1 MTSAAVDGR
10 VAAGINRNKLF
21 LLSCLSLIVTAMTFA
36 IRAGILTQLS
46 EQFVLSDTE
55 LGWVN
60 SMAFLG
66 FPLAMVV
73 FGFLYNKLGP
83 RLIMILA
90 FIGHLLGLV
99 LTIFAGGFLGLL
111 ISTFFIGFANGSV
124 EAACNPLVADLYKDD
139 KTKWLN
145 RFHVWFPGGIVIG
158 AVVSYIMTNSG
169 FGWQP
174 QIAVMLLPTAVY
186 GYMVFTTKFPDV
198 PEIERTVDLDVKGL
212 FLMTSIFGL
221 LVLIG
226 TPNDLVV
233 WLPGGFALPLL
244 LVVGLTFL
252 LILFR
257 AGRARDA
264 VLLIVLMGL
273 MSITAT
279 SELGTQQWVDRILGA
294 QLGGVPGQAMIVL
307 GMVTGIMA
315 VGRYFAGPFIH
326 ALNPVGVLLMSAV
339 LSALGLFLMST
350 ASGAMVY
357 VSAVV
362 FAFGVCY
369 FWPTMIGVT
378 AQYVPRSGALGM
390 SLVGAAGMFAL
401 TIWNPIIGG
410 WIDNARGRA
419 EESGLTGNAVEVVS
433 GQEALSQLVSFPL
446 VLIGAFA
453 ILYFARA
460 WMSNT
465 AGFEFTTGHTDP
477 NS

>member
-1 MTSAAVDGR
+1 MATASMDAVGSTG
-10 VAAGINRNKLF
+10 VNRNRLF
-21 LLSCLSLIVTAMTFA
+21 WLSCISLIVTAMTFA

-46 EQFVLSDTE
+46 EEFALSDTQ

-90 FIGHLLGLV
+90 FAGHLLGLV
-99 LTIFAGGFLGLL
+99 LTILADGFLGLL

-124 EAACNPLVADLYKDD
+124 EAACNPLVADLYRDE

-158 AVVSYIMTNSG
+158 AVISYLMTNAG
-169 FGWQP
+169 IGWQP
-174 QIAVMLLPTAVY
+174 QIAVMLIPTAIY
-186 GYMVFTTKFPDV
+186 GFMVFTTQFPDV
-198 PEIERTVDLDVKGL
+198 PASEKTVDLDTRGVV
-212 FLMTSIFGL
+212 LMGTILGL

-226 TPNDLVV
+226 TPNNLVAG
-233 WLPGGFALPLL
+233 LPGTFILPLL
-244 LVVGLTFL
+244 AVLGLTFML
-252 LILFR
+252 MLFR
-257 AGRARDA
+257 AGRTRDA
-264 VLLIVLMGL
+264 LLLVLLMAI
-273 MSITAT
+273 MSVTAT

-294 QLGGVPGQAMIVL
+294 QLGNLPGQAMIVL

-315 VGRYFAGPFIH
+315 VGRYFAGPLIH
-326 ALNPVGVLLMSAV
+326 ALNPLGVLLMSAI
-339 LSALGLFLMST
+339 LTTIGLLMMAS

-357 VSAVV
+357 ASAIV
-362 FAFGVCY
+362 FAVGVCY

-410 WIDNARGRA
+410 WIDGARA
-419 EESGLTGNAVEVVS
+419 EAEASGLTGTAVEVAA
-433 GQEALSQLVSFPL
+433 GQGALSQLVYFP
-446 VLIGAFA
+446 VILIVVFA
-453 ILYFARA
+453 ALYFARKRLE
-460 WMSNT
+460 MS
-465 AGFEFTTGHTDP
+465 AEEA
-477 NS
+477 

>member
-1 MTSAAVDGR
+1 MATASMDAVGQS
-10 VAAGINRNKLF
+10 GINRNRLF
-21 LLSCLSLIVTAMTFA
+21 WLSCISLIVTAMTFA

-46 EQFVLSDTE
+46 DEFALSDTQ

-90 FIGHLLGLV
+90 FLGHLLGLV
-99 LTIFAGGFLGLL
+99 LTILADGFLGLL

-124 EAACNPLVADLYKDD
+124 EAACNPLIADLYKDE

-158 AVVSYIMTNSG
+158 AAVSYVMTNAGIS
-169 FGWQP
+169 WQP
-174 QIAVMLLPTAVY
+174 QIAVMLIPTVIY
-186 GYMVFTTKFPDV
+186 GFMVFTTRFPDV
-198 PEIERTVDLDVKGL
+198 AEIEKTVDLDTKGVL
-212 FLMTSIFGL
+212 LMSAIFGL

-226 TPNDLVV
+226 TPNDLVAS
-233 WLPGGFALPLL
+233 LPGTFVLPLVL
-244 LVVGLTFL
+244 ALGLTFVL
-252 LILFR
+252 MLFR
-257 AGRARDA
+257 SGRARDA
-264 VLLIVLMGL
+264 ALLIVLMAI
-273 MSITAT
+273 MSVTAT

-294 QLGGVPGQAMIVL
+294 QLGNLPGQAMIVL

-315 VGRYFAGPFIH
+315 VGRYFAGPLIH
-326 ALNPVGVLLMSAV
+326 ALNPLGVLLMSAI
-339 LSALGLFLMST
+339 LTTLGLYLMVS

-357 VSAVV
+357 VSAIV
-362 FAFGVCY
+362 FALGVCY
-369 FWPTMIGVT
+369 FWPTMIGIT

-410 WIDNARGRA
+410 WIDSARANAEA
-419 EESGLTGNAVEVVS
+419 SGLEGTAVEVAA
-433 GQEALSQLVSFPL
+433 GQGALSQLVYFPA
-446 VLIGAFA
+446 VLIAVFA
-453 ILYFARA
+453 VLYLARKQLEK
-460 WMSNT
+460 S
-465 AGFEFTTGHTDP
+465 AGDA
-477 NS
+477 

>member
-1 MTSAAVDGR
+1 MATTTMESAGLP
-10 VAAGINRNKLF
+10 AGINRNRLF
-21 LLSCLSLIVTAMTFA
+21 WLSCISLIVTAMTFA

-46 EQFVLSDTE
+46 DEFTLSDTQ

-60 SMAFLG
+60 GMAFLG

-90 FIGHLLGLV
+90 FAGHLLGLV
-99 LTIFAGGFLGLL
+99 LTIFAGGFMSLL

-124 EAACNPLVADLYKDD
+124 EAACNPLVADLYKDE

-158 AVVSYIMTNSG
+158 AAVSYFMTNAG
-169 FGWQP
+169 IGWQP
-174 QIAVMLLPTAVY
+174 QIAIMLIPTAIY
-186 GYMVFTTKFPDV
+186 GFMIFMTKFP
-198 PEIERTVDLDVKGL
+198 EIPAIEKRVDMDLKGIAL
-212 FLMTSIFGL
+212 ISGIFGL

-226 TPNDLVV
+226 TPNNIISS
-233 WLPGGFALPLL
+233 LPGTFIFPLL
-244 LVVGLTFL
+244 LALVLTFVL
-252 LILFR
+252 MLFR
-257 AGRARDA
+257 TGRKRDA
-264 VLLIVLMGL
+264 LLLLVLMGI
-273 MSITAT
+273 MSLTAT

-294 QLGGVPGQAMIVL
+294 QLGGVSGAPMIVL

-315 VGRYFAGPFIH
+315 VGRFFAGPLIH
-326 ALNPVGVLLMSAV
+326 ALNPLGVLLMSAI
-339 LSALGLFLMST
+339 LTTLGLFLMST
-350 ASGAMVY
+350 ADGAMVY
-357 VSAVV
+357 VSAII

-410 WIDNARGRA
+410 WIDSARKAA
-419 EESGLTGNAVEVVS
+419 EASGATGGAVEVAA
-433 GQEALSQLVSFPL
+433 GQGALSKL
-446 VLIGAFA
+446 VLFPVILIGMFL
-453 ILYFARA
+453 ILYLMRKVI
-460 WMSNT
+460 SSD
-465 AGFEFTTGHTDP
+465 TGELEITHG
-477 NS
+477 

>member
-1 MTSAAVDGR
+1 MVA
-10 VAAGINRNKLF
+10 VAADEAGGFTINRNRLF

-46 EQFVLSDTE
+46 DEFALSDTQ

-66 FPLAMVV
+66 FPLAMVL

-90 FIGHLLGLV
+90 FVGHLLGLV

-124 EAACNPLVADLYKDD
+124 EAACNPLVADLYKDE

-158 AVVSYIMTNSG
+158 AVVSYVMTNMG
-169 FGWQP
+169 IGWQP
-174 QIAVMLLPTAVY
+174 QIAIMLIPTAIY
-186 GYMVFTTKFPDV
+186 GYMVFTTVFPDLPV
-198 PEIERTVDLDVKGL
+198 VEKAVDLDIINIV
-212 FLMTSIFGL
+212 LMAAVFGL
-221 LVLIG
+221 LILIG
-226 TPNDLVV
+226 TPNNIVAS
-233 WLPGGFALPLL
+233 LPGGFIAPLL
-244 LVVGLTFL
+244 AAMVLTYLLV
-252 LILFR
+252 FR
-257 AGRARDA
+257 WTKRHRDA
-264 VLLIVLMGL
+264 ALALVLMVI
-273 MSITAT
+273 MSLTAT

-294 QLGGVPGQAMIVL
+294 QLGGIPGQAMIVL

-315 VGRYFAGPFIH
+315 VGRFFAGPLIH
-326 ALNPVGVLLMSAV
+326 ALNPLGVLLMSAV
-339 LSALGLFLMST
+339 LTTLGLFLMSG

-357 VSAVV
+357 VSAIV
-362 FAFGVCY
+362 FAIGVCY

-410 WIDNARGRA
+410 WIDSARKTA
-419 EESGLTGNAVEVVS
+419 EETGLTGSAVEVAA
-433 GQEALSQLVSFPL
+433 GQGALSKL
-446 VLIGAFA
+446 VLFPVVLIVLFLVLFLLRKSIAN
-453 ILYFARA
+453 
-460 WMSNT
+460 S
-465 AGFEFTTGHTDP
+465 AGDLGVAHD
-477 NS
+477 

>member
-1 MTSAAVDGR
+1 MTATTADGQ
-10 VAAGINRNKLF
+10 VATGIDRNKLF

-46 EQFVLSDTE
+46 EEFALSDTE

-90 FIGHLLGLV
+90 FVGHLLGLV

-158 AVVSYIMTNSG
+158 AVVSYFMTNAG
-169 FGWQP
+169 IGWQP
-174 QIAVMLLPTAVY
+174 QIAVMLIPTAIY
-186 GYMVFTTKFPDV
+186 GYMVFTTHFPDI
-198 PEIERTVDLDVKGL
+198 PEIEKIVDLDAKGL
-212 FLMTSIFGL
+212 VLMSAIFGL
-221 LVLIG
+221 LILIG
-226 TPNDLVV
+226 TPNNLVAG
-233 WLPGGFALPLL
+233 LPGTFLIPLL
-244 LVVGLTFL
+244 LVLGLTFL
-252 LILFR
+252 LMLFR

-264 VLLIVLMGL
+264 ALLIVLMGL
-273 MSITAT
+273 MSVTAT

-315 VGRYFAGPFIH
+315 VGRYFAGPLIH

-339 LSALGLFLMST
+339 LTTLGLFLMSS

-357 VSAVV
+357 VSAIV

-410 WIDNARGRA
+410 WIDSARAKA
-419 EESGLTGNAVEVVS
+419 EASGLEGNAIEIAA
-433 GQEALSQLVSFPL
+433 GQGALSQLVFFPA
-446 VLIGAFA
+446 VLIVAFGALYAARKWMQETASVEA
-453 ILYFARA
+453 IQ
-460 WMSNT
+460 
-465 AGFEFTTGHTDP
+465 E
-477 NS
+477 

>member
-1 MTSAAVDGR
+1 MVAVTADE
-10 VAAGINRNKLF
+10 AGGLAINRNRLF

-46 EQFVLSDTE
+46 DEFALSDTQ

-66 FPLAMVV
+66 FPLAMVL

-90 FIGHLLGLV
+90 FVGHLLGLV

-124 EAACNPLVADLYKDD
+124 EAACNPLVADLYKDE

-158 AVVSYIMTNSG
+158 AVVSYVMTNMG
-169 FGWQP
+169 IGWQP
-174 QIAVMLLPTAVY
+174 QIAIMLIPTAIY
-186 GYMVFTTKFPDV
+186 GYMVFTTVFPDLPV
-198 PEIERTVDLDVKGL
+198 VEKAVDLDILNIV
-212 FLMTSIFGL
+212 LMAAVFGL
-221 LVLIG
+221 LILIG
-226 TPNDLVV
+226 TPNNIVAAM
-233 WLPGGFALPLL
+233 PGGFIAPLL
-244 LVVGLTFL
+244 AAMVLTYFLV
-252 LILFR
+252 FR
-257 AGRARDA
+257 WTKRHRDA
-264 VLLIVLMGL
+264 ALALVLMVI
-273 MSITAT
+273 MSLTAT

-294 QLGGVPGQAMIVL
+294 QLGGIPGQAMIVL

-315 VGRYFAGPFIH
+315 VGRFFAGPLIH
-326 ALNPVGVLLMSAV
+326 ALNPLGVLLMSAV
-339 LSALGLFLMST
+339 LTTLGLFLMSG

-357 VSAVV
+357 VSAIV
-362 FAFGVCY
+362 FAIGVCY

-410 WIDNARGRA
+410 WIDSARRTA
-419 EESGLTGNAVEVVS
+419 EETGLTGTAVEVAA
-433 GQEALSQLVSFPL
+433 GQGALSKLVMFPVILIVLFL
-446 VLIGAFA
+446 VLFLMRKA
-453 ILYFARA
+453 IVN
-460 WMSNT
+460 S
-465 AGFEFTTGHTDP
+465 AGDLEIAND
-477 NS
+477 

>member
-1 MTSAAVDGR
+1 MDAIAPTE
-10 VAAGINRNKLF
+10 INRSRLF
-21 LLSCLSLIVTAMTFA
+21 WLACLSLIVTAMTFA

-46 EQFVLSDTE
+46 DQFALSDTQ

-90 FIGHLLGLV
+90 FVGHLLGLV
-99 LTIFAGGFLGLL
+99 LTILADGFLGLL
-111 ISTFFIGFANGSV
+111 VSTLFIGFANGSV
-124 EAACNPLVADLYKDD
+124 EAACNPLVADLYRDD

-158 AVVSYIMTNSG
+158 AVVSYLMTNAG
-169 FGWQP
+169 IGWQP
-174 QIAVMLLPTAVY
+174 QIAVMLIPTAIY
-186 GYMVFTTKFPDV
+186 GVMVFTTRFPDV
-198 PEIERTVDLDVKGL
+198 SESERIVELDTRGIL
-212 FLMTSIFGL
+212 LMGTILGL

-226 TPNDLVV
+226 TPNDLVGG
-233 WLPGGFALPLL
+233 LPGTFVLPLV
-244 LVVGLTFL
+244 LVLGLTFL
-252 LILFR
+252 LMLFR
-257 AGRARDA
+257 AGRVRDA
-264 VLLIVLMGL
+264 ALLIVLMAV

-294 QLGGVPGQAMIVL
+294 QLGNLPGQAMIVL

-315 VGRYFAGPFIH
+315 VGRYFAGPLIH
-326 ALNPVGVLLMSAV
+326 ALNPLGVLLMSAV
-339 LSALGLFLMST
+339 LTTLGLFLMAS

-357 VSAVV
+357 VSAII
-362 FAFGVCY
+362 FAVGVCY

-410 WIDNARGRA
+410 WIDSARAGA
-419 EESGLTGNAVEVVS
+419 KASGLEGTAVEVAA
-433 GQEALSQLVSFPL
+433 GQGALSQLVYFPV
-446 VLIGAFA
+446 VLIAIFA
-453 ILYFARA
+453 VLYLARKPLEQSA
-460 WMSNT
+460 EQAS
-465 AGFEFTTGHTDP
+465 
-477 NS
+477 

>member
-1 MTSAAVDGR
+1 MVAVTSDEASGFT
-10 VAAGINRNKLF
+10 INRNRLF

-46 EQFVLSDTE
+46 DEFALSDMQ

-66 FPLAMVV
+66 FPLAMVL

-90 FIGHLLGLV
+90 FVGHLLGLV

-124 EAACNPLVADLYKDD
+124 EAACNPLVADLYKDE

-158 AVVSYIMTNSG
+158 AVVSYIMTNMG
-169 FGWQP
+169 IGWQP
-174 QIAVMLLPTAVY
+174 QIAIMLLPTVIY
-186 GYMVFTTKFPDV
+186 GYMVFTTAFPDLPKV
-198 PEIERTVDLDVKGL
+198 EKAVDLDVMNIV
-212 FLMTSIFGL
+212 LMAAVFGL
-221 LVLIG
+221 LILIG
-226 TPNDLVV
+226 TPNAIVTS
-233 WLPGGFALPLL
+233 LPGAIILPLL
-244 LVVGLTFL
+244 LAMALTY
-252 LILFR
+252 ILVLR
-257 AGRARDA
+257 WTKSHRDA
-264 VLLIVLMGL
+264 LLALVLMII
-273 MSITAT
+273 MSVTAT

-294 QLGGVPGQAMIVL
+294 QLGGIPGQAMIIL

-315 VGRYFAGPFIH
+315 VGRYFAGPLIH
-326 ALNPVGVLLMSAV
+326 ALNPLGVLLMSAV
-339 LSALGLFLMST
+339 LTTLGLFLMSS

-357 VSAVV
+357 VSAIV
-362 FAFGVCY
+362 FAVGVCY

-410 WIDNARGRA
+410 WIDSARQTA
-419 EESGLTGNAVEVVS
+419 EESGLTGTAVEVAA
-433 GQEALSQLVSFPL
+433 GQGALSKL
-446 VLIGAFA
+446 VLFPVVLIAFFVVM
-453 ILYFARA
+453 FALRK
-460 WMSNT
+460 MIENT
-465 AGFEFTTGHTDP
+465 SGDMEVAND
-477 NS
+477 

>member
-1 MTSAAVDGR
+1 MATASMNA
-10 VAAGINRNKLF
+10 VAAPTIDRNRLF
-21 LLSCLSLIVTAMTFA
+21 WLSCISLIVTAMTFA

-46 EQFVLSDTE
+46 DEFVLSDTQ

-90 FIGHLLGLV
+90 FAGHLLGLV
-99 LTIFAGGFLGLL
+99 LTIFADGFLGLL

-124 EAACNPLVADLYKDD
+124 EAACNPLVADLYKEE

-158 AVVSYIMTNSG
+158 AVVSYVMTNAG
-169 FGWQP
+169 IGWQP
-174 QIAVMLLPTAVY
+174 QIAVMLIPTAIY
-186 GYMVFTTKFPDV
+186 GFMVFTTYFPDV
-198 PEIERTVDLDVKGL
+198 PESERTVDLDAKGVI
-212 FLMTSIFGL
+212 LMSAVLGL

-226 TPNDLVV
+226 TPNDLVAG
-233 WLPGGFALPLL
+233 LPGTFVLPLL
-244 LVVGLTFL
+244 FALGLTFL
-252 LILFR
+252 LMLFR
-257 AGRARDA
+257 AGRTRDA
-264 VLLIVLMGL
+264 LLLILLMAI
-273 MSITAT
+273 MSVTAT

-294 QLGGVPGQAMIVL
+294 QLGDLPGQAMIVL

-315 VGRYFAGPFIH
+315 VGRYFAGPLIH
-326 ALNPVGVLLMSAV
+326 ALNPLGVLLMSAI
-339 LSALGLFLMST
+339 LTTLGLFLMAS

-357 VSAVV
+357 VSAII
-362 FAFGVCY
+362 FAVGVCY

-410 WIDNARGRA
+410 WIDSARVNAEA
-419 EESGLTGNAVEVVS
+419 SGLEGAAVEVAA
-433 GQEALSQLVSFPL
+433 GQGALSQLVYFPV
-446 VLIGAFA
+446 VLIGIFA
-453 ILYFARA
+453 VLYFARSA
-460 WMSNT
+460 L
-465 AGFEFTTGHTDP
+465 E
-477 NS
+477 NSAEEAQP

>member
-1 MTSAAVDGR
+1 MVA
-10 VAAGINRNKLF
+10 VAADGAGGLTINRNRLF

-46 EQFVLSDTE
+46 DEFALSDTQ

-66 FPLAMVV
+66 FPLAMVL

-90 FIGHLLGLV
+90 FVGHLLGLV

-124 EAACNPLVADLYKDD
+124 EAACNPLVADLYKDE

-158 AVVSYIMTNSG
+158 AVVSYVMTNMG
-169 FGWQP
+169 IGWQP
-174 QIAVMLLPTAVY
+174 QIAIMLIPTAIY
-186 GYMVFTTKFPDV
+186 GYMVFTTAFPDLPV
-198 PEIERTVDLDVKGL
+198 VEKAVDLDVL
-212 FLMTSIFGL
+212 NIILMAAVFGL
-221 LVLIG
+221 LILIG
-226 TPNDLVV
+226 TPNNVV
-233 WLPGGFALPLL
+233 AALPGGFIIPLL
-244 LVVGLTFL
+244 AAMVLTYLLV
-252 LILFR
+252 FR
-257 AGRARDA
+257 WTKRHRDA
-264 VLLIVLMGL
+264 ALALVLMVI
-273 MSITAT
+273 MSLTAT

-294 QLGGVPGQAMIVL
+294 QLGGIPGQAMIVL

-315 VGRYFAGPFIH
+315 VGRFFAGPLIH
-326 ALNPVGVLLMSAV
+326 ALNPLGVLLLSAV
-339 LSALGLFLMST
+339 LTTLGLFLMSG

-357 VSAVV
+357 VSAIV
-362 FAFGVCY
+362 FAIGVCY

-410 WIDNARGRA
+410 WIDSARKTA
-419 EESGLTGNAVEVVS
+419 EETGLTGTAVEVAA
-433 GQEALSQLVSFPL
+433 GQGALSKLVMFPVILIVLFL
-446 VLIGAFA
+446 VLFLMRNA
-453 ILYFARA
+453 IVN
-460 WMSNT
+460 S
-465 AGFEFTTGHTDP
+465 AGDLEVAND
-477 NS
+477 

>member
-1 MTSAAVDGR
+1 MTSASMSAS
-10 VAAGINRNKLF
+10 ASSGISRDRLF
-21 LLSCLSLIVTAMTFA
+21 WLSCISLIVTAMTFG

-46 EQFVLSDTE
+46 EEFALSDTQ

-66 FPLAMVV
+66 FPLAMVL

-90 FIGHLLGLV
+90 FVGHVLGLV
-99 LTIFAGGFLGLL
+99 LTIMADGFLGLL

-124 EAACNPLVADLYKDD
+124 EAACNPLVADLYKEE

-158 AVVSYIMTNSG
+158 AAVSYFMTNAG
-169 FGWQP
+169 IGWQP
-174 QIAVMLLPTAVY
+174 QIAVMLIPTAIY
-186 GYMVFTTKFPDV
+186 GYMIFTTEFPDV
-198 PEIERTVDLDVKGL
+198 DENERMVDLDTKGVL
-212 FLMTSIFGL
+212 LMGAVFGL

-226 TPNDLVV
+226 TPNDLVAG
-233 WLPGGFALPLL
+233 LPGTFILPLIL
-244 LVVGLTFL
+244 ALGLTFML
-252 LILFR
+252 MLFR

-264 VLLIVLMGL
+264 FLLIVLMAI
-273 MSITAT
+273 MSVTAT

-294 QLGGVPGQAMIVL
+294 QLGDVPGQAMIVL

-315 VGRYFAGPFIH
+315 VGRYFAGPLIKAF
-326 ALNPVGVLLMSAV
+326 NPLGVLL
-339 LSALGLFLMST
+339 LSAILTTLGLFLMAS

-357 VSAVV
+357 VSAII
-362 FAFGVCY
+362 FAVGVCY

-410 WIDNARGRA
+410 WIDSARA
-419 EESGLTGNAVEVVS
+419 EAEASGLQGSAVEVAA
-433 GQEALSQLVSFPL
+433 GQGALSQLVYFPV
-446 VLIGAFA
+446 VLIAVFVV
-453 ILYFARA
+453 LYFMRKQLE
-460 WMSNT
+460 NT
-465 AGFEFTTGHTDP
+465 AERG
-477 NS
+477 

>member
-1 MTSAAVDGR
+1 MSTLTEAAPSS
-10 VAAGINRNKLF
+10 AGINRNQLF
-21 LLSCLSLIVTAMTFA
+21 WLSCLSLIVTAMTFA

-46 EQFVLSDTE
+46 EEFQLSDTE

-90 FIGHLLGLV
+90 FAGHVLGLV
-99 LTIFAGGFLGLL
+99 LTITAGGFLGLL

-158 AVVSYIMTNSG
+158 AVVSYVMTNAG
-169 FGWQP
+169 IGWQP
-174 QIAVMLLPTAVY
+174 QIAVMLIPTAIY

-198 PEIERTVDLDVKGL
+198 PEIEKIVDLDAKGL
-212 FLMTSIFGL
+212 LLMTAIFGL

-226 TPNDLVV
+226 TPNALVAG
-233 WLPGGFALPLL
+233 LPGTFILPLL
-244 LVVGLTFL
+244 VVLALTFL
-252 LILFR
+252 LMLFR
-257 AGRARDA
+257 AGRTRDA
-264 VLLIVLMGL
+264 ALLIVLMGI
-273 MSITAT
+273 MSVTAT

-294 QLGGVPGQAMIVL
+294 QLGGIPGQAMIVL

-315 VGRYFAGPFIH
+315 VGRYFAGPLIH
-326 ALNPVGVLLMSAV
+326 ALNPLGVLLLSAV
-339 LSALGLFLMST
+339 LTTLGLFLMSS

-357 VSAVV
+357 ISAIV
-362 FAFGVCY
+362 FAVGVCY

-410 WIDNARGRA
+410 WIDGARAAA
-419 EESGLTGNAVEVVS
+419 EAEGLTGNAVEVAA
-433 GQEALSQLVSFPL
+433 GQGALSQLVYFP
-446 VLIGAFA
+446 VSLIVVFA
-453 ILYFARA
+453 ALFMARNWIKSTSGDDA
-460 WMSNT
+460 EH
-465 AGFEFTTGHTDP
+465 AH
-477 NS
+477 

>member
-1 MTSAAVDGR
+1 MSTLTEAAPTE
-10 VAAGINRNKLF
+10 AGINRNQLF
-21 LLSCLSLIVTAMTFA
+21 WLSCLSLIVTAMTFA

-46 EQFVLSDTE
+46 EEFQLSDTE

-90 FIGHLLGLV
+90 FVGHVLGLV
-99 LTIFAGGFLGLL
+99 LTITAGGFLGLL

-158 AVVSYIMTNSG
+158 AVVSYIMTNAG
-169 FGWQP
+169 IGWQP
-174 QIAVMLLPTAVY
+174 QIAVMLIPTAIY

-198 PEIERTVDLDVKGL
+198 PEIEKIVDLDAKGL
-212 FLMTSIFGL
+212 LLMTAIFGL

-226 TPNDLVV
+226 TPNELVAG
-233 WLPGGFALPLL
+233 LPGTFILPLL
-244 LVVGLTFL
+244 LVLGLTFL
-252 LILFR
+252 LMLFR
-257 AGRARDA
+257 AGRMRDA
-264 VLLIVLMGL
+264 ALLIVLMGI
-273 MSITAT
+273 MSVTAT

-294 QLGGVPGQAMIVL
+294 QLGGIPGQAMIVL

-315 VGRYFAGPFIH
+315 VGRYFAGPLIH
-326 ALNPVGVLLMSAV
+326 ALNPLGVLLMSAV
-339 LSALGLFLMST
+339 LTTLGLFLMST

-357 VSAVV
+357 VSAIV
-362 FAFGVCY
+362 FAVGVCY

-410 WIDNARGRA
+410 WIDGARAAA
-419 EESGLTGNAVEVVS
+419 EAEGLTGNAVEVAA
-433 GQEALSQLVSFPL
+433 GQGALSQLVYFP
-446 VLIGAFA
+446 VALIVVFA
-453 ILYFARA
+453 ALFMARNWIKA
-460 WMSNT
+460 TSGEDVEQ
-465 AGFEFTTGHTDP
+465 AH
-477 NS
+477 

>member
-1 MTSAAVDGR
+1 MNTMTETAPLE
-10 VAAGINRNKLF
+10 AGINRNQLF
-21 LLSCLSLIVTAMTFA
+21 WLSCLSLIVTAMTFA

-46 EQFVLSDTE
+46 EEFQLSDTE

-90 FIGHLLGLV
+90 FVGHVLGLV
-99 LTIFAGGFLGLL
+99 LTITAGGFLGLL

-158 AVVSYIMTNSG
+158 AVVSYVMTNAG
-169 FGWQP
+169 IGWQP
-174 QIAVMLLPTAVY
+174 QIAVMLIPTAIY
-186 GYMVFTTKFPDV
+186 GYMVFTTKFPEV
-198 PEIERTVDLDVKGL
+198 PEIEKIVDLDAKGL
-212 FLMTSIFGL
+212 LLMAAIFGL

-226 TPNDLVV
+226 TPNALVAG
-233 WLPGGFALPLL
+233 LPGTFILPLL
-244 LVVGLTFL
+244 LVLGLTFL
-252 LILFR
+252 LMLFR
-257 AGRARDA
+257 AGRMRDA
-264 VLLIVLMGL
+264 ALLIVLMGI
-273 MSITAT
+273 MSVTAT

-294 QLGGVPGQAMIVL
+294 QLGGIPGQAMIVL

-315 VGRYFAGPFIH
+315 VGRYFAGPLIH
-326 ALNPVGVLLMSAV
+326 ALNPLGVLLMSAV
-339 LSALGLFLMST
+339 LTTAGLFLMST

-357 VSAVV
+357 VSAIV
-362 FAFGVCY
+362 FAVGVCY

-410 WIDNARGRA
+410 WIDGARAAA
-419 EESGLTGNAVEVVS
+419 EAEGLTGNAVEVAA
-433 GQEALSQLVSFPL
+433 GQGALSQLVYFP
-446 VLIGAFA
+446 VALIVVFVA
-453 ILYFARA
+453 LYMARN
-460 WMSNT
+460 WMEATSGEDVS
-465 AGFEFTTGHTDP
+465 AGH
-477 NS
+477 

>member
-1 MTSAAVDGR
+1 MTSASMSAS
-10 VAAGINRNKLF
+10 ASSGISRDRLF
-21 LLSCLSLIVTAMTFA
+21 WLSCISLIVTAMTFG

-46 EQFVLSDTE
+46 EEFALSDTQ

-66 FPLAMVV
+66 FPLAMVL

-90 FIGHLLGLV
+90 FVGHVLGLV
-99 LTIFAGGFLGLL
+99 LTIMADGFMGLL

-124 EAACNPLVADLYKDD
+124 EAACNPLVADLYKEE

-158 AVVSYIMTNSG
+158 AAVSYFMTNAG
-169 FGWQP
+169 IGWQP
-174 QIAVMLLPTAVY
+174 QIAVMLIPTAIY
-186 GYMVFTTKFPDV
+186 GYMIFTTEFPDV
-198 PEIERTVDLDVKGL
+198 DENERMVDLDTKGVL
-212 FLMTSIFGL
+212 LMGAVFGL

-226 TPNDLVV
+226 TPNDLVAG
-233 WLPGGFALPLL
+233 LPGTFILPLIL
-244 LVVGLTFL
+244 ALGLTFML
-252 LILFR
+252 MLFR

-264 VLLIVLMGL
+264 FLLIVLMAI
-273 MSITAT
+273 MSVTAT

-294 QLGGVPGQAMIVL
+294 QLGDVPGQAMIVL

-315 VGRYFAGPFIH
+315 VGRYFAGPLIKAF
-326 ALNPVGVLLMSAV
+326 NPLGVLL
-339 LSALGLFLMST
+339 LSAILTTLGLFLMAS

-357 VSAVV
+357 VSAII
-362 FAFGVCY
+362 FAVGVCY

-410 WIDNARGRA
+410 WIDSARA
-419 EESGLTGNAVEVVS
+419 EAEASGLQGSAVDVAA
-433 GQEALSQLVSFPL
+433 GQGALSQLVYFPV
-446 VLIGAFA
+446 VLIAVFVV
-453 ILYFARA
+453 LYFMRKQLE
-460 WMSNT
+460 NT
-465 AGFEFTTGHTDP
+465 AERG
-477 NS
+477 

>member
-1 MTSAAVDGR
+1 MTTATMSASAPF
-10 VAAGINRNKLF
+10 AINRDRLF
-21 LLSCLSLIVTAMTFA
+21 WLSCISLIVTAMTFG

-46 EQFVLSDTE
+46 EEFALSDTQ

-90 FIGHLLGLV
+90 FAGHILGLV
-99 LTIFAGGFLGLL
+99 LTILADGFLGLL

-124 EAACNPLVADLYKDD
+124 EAACNPLVADLYKEE

-158 AVVSYIMTNSG
+158 AAVSYFMTNAG
-169 FGWQP
+169 IGWQP
-174 QIAVMLLPTAVY
+174 QIAVMLIPTAIY
-186 GYMVFTTKFPDV
+186 GFMVFTTQFPDV
-198 PEIERTVDLDVKGL
+198 PEAERIVDLDTKGVL
-212 FLMTSIFGL
+212 LMGAVFGL

-226 TPNDLVV
+226 TPNDLVAG
-233 WLPGGFALPLL
+233 LPGTFVLPLIL
-244 LVVGLTFL
+244 ALGLTFML
-252 LILFR
+252 MLFR

-264 VLLIVLMGL
+264 FLLIVLMAI
-273 MSITAT
+273 MSVTAT

-294 QLGGVPGQAMIVL
+294 QLGDVPGQAMIVL

-315 VGRYFAGPFIH
+315 VGRYFAGPLIKAF
-326 ALNPVGVLLMSAV
+326 NPLGVLLMSAI
-339 LSALGLFLMST
+339 LTTLGLFLMAS

-357 VSAVV
+357 VSAII
-362 FAFGVCY
+362 FAVGVCY

-410 WIDNARGRA
+410 WIDSARAKA
-419 EESGLTGNAVEVVS
+419 EASGAQGSAIEVAA
-433 GQEALSQLVSFPL
+433 GQGALSQLVYFPV
-446 VLIGAFA
+446 VLIAVFA
-453 ILYFARA
+453 VLYFARKQLED
-460 WMSNT
+460 T
-465 AGFEFTTGHTDP
+465 AEQG
-477 NS
+477 

>member
-1 MTSAAVDGR
+1 
-10 VAAGINRNKLF
+10 
-21 LLSCLSLIVTAMTFA
+21 MTFA
-36 IRAGILTQLS
+36 IRAGILSQLS
-46 EQFVLSDTE
+46 EQFALSDTQ

-90 FIGHLLGLV
+90 FAGHLLGLV
-99 LTIFAGGFLGLL
+99 LTITAGGFLGLL

-139 KTKWLN
+139 KSKWLN

-158 AVVSYIMTNSG
+158 AVISYLMTNAG
-169 FGWQP
+169 LGWQP
-174 QIAVMLLPTAVY
+174 QIAVMLIPTAIY
-186 GYMVFTTKFPDV
+186 GYMVFTTVFPAI
-198 PEIERTVDLDVKGL
+198 PEVEKKVDLDAKGIG
-212 FLMTSIFGL
+212 LMAAIFAL

-226 TPNDLVV
+226 TPNDFIGG
-233 WLPGGFALPLL
+233 LPGTFLLPLIGVVALTFALTFFRTGQTRDAALL
-244 LVVGLTFL
+244 LV
-252 LILFR
+252 
-257 AGRARDA
+257 
-264 VLLIVLMGL
+264 LMGI

-315 VGRYFAGPFIH
+315 VGRYFAGPLIH
-326 ALNPVGVLLMSAV
+326 ALNPFGVLLMSAV
-339 LSALGLFLMST
+339 LTALGLFLMSS
-350 ASGAMVY
+350 ASGGMVY
-357 VSAVV
+357 VSAII

-378 AQYVPRSGALGM
+378 AQFIPRSGALGM

-410 WIDNARGRA
+410 WIDSARMTA
-419 EESGLTGNAVEVVS
+419 EETGLTGTAVEVAA
-433 GQEALSQLVSFPL
+433 GQGALSKL
-446 VLIGAFA
+446 VLFPVSLIVLFA
-453 ILYFARA
+453 ILYALKDRIA
-460 WMSNT
+460 KT
-465 AGFEFTTGHTDP
+465 AGDEA
-477 NS
+477 

>member
-1 MTSAAVDGR
+1 VEIQTYQRSR
-10 VAAGINRNKLF
+10 LF
-21 LLSCLSLIVTAMTFA
+21 WLSCISLIVTAMTFA

-46 EQFVLSDTE
+46 DEFALSDAQ

-90 FIGHLLGLV
+90 FLGHLLGLV
-99 LTIFAGGFLGLL
+99 LTILADGFLGLL

-124 EAACNPLVADLYKDD
+124 EAACNPLVADLYKED

-158 AVVSYIMTNSG
+158 AVVSYVMTNAG
-169 FGWQP
+169 IGWQP
-174 QIAVMLLPTAVY
+174 QIAVMLIPTVIY
-186 GYMVFTTKFPDV
+186 GFMVFTTQFPGL
-198 PEIERTVDLDVKGL
+198 PESERTVDLDSKGVL
-212 FLMTSIFGL
+212 LMSAILGL
-221 LVLIG
+221 LILIG
-226 TPNDLVV
+226 TPNNLIAG
-233 WLPGGFALPLL
+233 LPGAFVLPLL
-244 LVVGLTFL
+244 LALGLTFML
-252 LILFR
+252 MLFR

-264 VLLIVLMGL
+264 LLLIVLMAI
-273 MSITAT
+273 MSVTAT

-294 QLGGVPGQAMIVL
+294 QLGNLPGQAMIVL

-315 VGRYFAGPFIH
+315 VGRYFAGPLIH

-339 LSALGLFLMST
+339 LTTLGLFMM
-350 ASGAMVY
+350 ASATGAMVY
-357 VSAVV
+357 VSAMI
-362 FAFGVCY
+362 FAVGVCY

-410 WIDNARGRA
+410 WIDSARAGA
-419 EESGLTGNAVEVVS
+419 EASGLEGTAVEVAA
-433 GQEALSQLVSFPL
+433 GQGALSQLVYFPA
-446 VLIGAFA
+446 VLIAIFA
-453 ILYFARA
+453 LLYFAR
-460 WMSNT
+460 T
-465 AGFEFTTGHTDP
+465 RLE
-477 NS
+477 NSAEQTLS

>member
-1 MTSAAVDGR
+1 MSTLSETAPLD
-10 VAAGINRNKLF
+10 AGINRNKLF

-36 IRAGILTQLS
+36 IRAGILSQLS
-46 EQFVLSDTE
+46 EEFALSDTE

-90 FIGHLLGLV
+90 FAGHLLGLV
-99 LTIFAGGFLGLL
+99 LTITAGGFLGLL

-158 AVVSYIMTNSG
+158 AVVSYVMTNAGIS
-169 FGWQP
+169 WQP
-174 QIAVMLLPTAVY
+174 QIAVMLIPTAIY
-186 GYMVFTTKFPDV
+186 GYMVFTTKFPEV
-198 PEIERTVDLDVKGL
+198 PEIEKIVDLDARGL
-212 FLMTSIFGL
+212 LLMTAIFGL

-226 TPNDLVV
+226 TPNDLVAG
-233 WLPGGFALPLL
+233 LPGTFILPLI
-244 LVVGLTFL
+244 LVLGLTFL
-252 LILFR
+252 LMLFR
-257 AGRARDA
+257 AGRMRDA
-264 VLLIVLMGL
+264 ALLIVLMGV
-273 MSITAT
+273 MSVTAT

-294 QLGGVPGQAMIVL
+294 QLGGIPGQAMIVL

-315 VGRYFAGPFIH
+315 VGRYFAGPLIH
-326 ALNPVGVLLMSAV
+326 ALNPLGVLLLSAV
-339 LSALGLFLMST
+339 LTTLGLFLMSS
-350 ASGAMVY
+350 ASGVMVY
-357 VSAVV
+357 VSAIV
-362 FAFGVCY
+362 FAVGVCY

-410 WIDNARGRA
+410 WIDGARAAA
-419 EESGLTGNAVEVVS
+419 EEAGLEGNAVEIAA
-433 GQEALSQLVSFPL
+433 GQGALSMLVFFP
-446 VLIGAFA
+446 VALIAVFA
-453 ILYFARA
+453 ALYMARN
-460 WMSNT
+460 WMHDT
-465 AGFEFTTGHTDP
+465 AGADVEQAH
-477 NS
+477 

>member
-1 MTSAAVDGR
+1 MSTMTETAPLE
-10 VAAGINRNKLF
+10 AGINRNQLF
-21 LLSCLSLIVTAMTFA
+21 WLSCLSLIVTAMTFA

-46 EQFVLSDTE
+46 EEFQLSDTE

-90 FIGHLLGLV
+90 FAGHVLGLV
-99 LTIFAGGFLGLL
+99 LTITAGGFLGLL

-158 AVVSYIMTNSG
+158 AVVSYVMTNAG
-169 FGWQP
+169 IGWQP
-174 QIAVMLLPTAVY
+174 QIAVMLIPTAIY
-186 GYMVFTTKFPDV
+186 GYMVFTTKFPEV
-198 PEIERTVDLDVKGL
+198 PEIEKIVDLDAKGL
-212 FLMTSIFGL
+212 LLMTAIFGL

-226 TPNDLVV
+226 TPNDLVAG
-233 WLPGGFALPLL
+233 LPGTFILPLL
-244 LVVGLTFL
+244 LVLGLTFL
-252 LILFR
+252 LMLFR
-257 AGRARDA
+257 AGRTRDA
-264 VLLIVLMGL
+264 ALLIVLMGI
-273 MSITAT
+273 MSVTAT

-294 QLGGVPGQAMIVL
+294 QLGGIPGQAMIVL

-315 VGRYFAGPFIH
+315 VGRYFAGPLIH
-326 ALNPVGVLLMSAV
+326 ALNPLGVLLMSAV
-339 LSALGLFLMST
+339 MTTAGLFLMST

-357 VSAVV
+357 VSAIV
-362 FAFGVCY
+362 FAIGVCY

-410 WIDNARGRA
+410 WIDGARAAA
-419 EESGLTGNAVEVVS
+419 EAEGLTGNAVEVAA
-433 GQEALSQLVSFPL
+433 GQGALSQLVYFP
-446 VLIGAFA
+446 VALIVVFVA
-453 ILYFARA
+453 LYMARN
-460 WMSNT
+460 WMEATSGDDVS
-465 AGFEFTTGHTDP
+465 ASH
-477 NS
+477 

>member
-1 MTSAAVDGR
+1 MSTMTETASLET
-10 VAAGINRNKLF
+10 GINRNQLF
-21 LLSCLSLIVTAMTFA
+21 WLSCLSLIVTAMTFA

-46 EQFVLSDTE
+46 EEFLLSDTE

-90 FIGHLLGLV
+90 FVGHVLGLV
-99 LTIFAGGFLGLL
+99 LTITAGGFLGLL

-158 AVVSYIMTNSG
+158 AVVSYVMTNAG
-169 FGWQP
+169 IGWQP
-174 QIAVMLLPTAVY
+174 QIAVMLIPTAIY
-186 GYMVFTTKFPDV
+186 GYMVFATKFPDI
-198 PEIERTVDLDVKGL
+198 PEIEKIVDLDAKGL
-212 FLMTSIFGL
+212 LLMTAIFGL

-226 TPNDLVV
+226 TPNDLVAGQ
-233 WLPGGFALPLL
+233 PGTFVLPLL
-244 LVVGLTFL
+244 LVLGLTFL
-252 LILFR
+252 LMQFR

-264 VLLIVLMGL
+264 FLLIVLMGL
-273 MSITAT
+273 MSLTAT

-294 QLGGVPGQAMIVL
+294 QLGGIPGQAMIVL

-315 VGRYFAGPFIH
+315 VGRYFAGPLIH
-326 ALNPVGVLLMSAV
+326 ALNPIGVLLMSAIV
-339 LSALGLFLMST
+339 TAIGLFLMST

-357 VSAVV
+357 VSAIV
-362 FAFGVCY
+362 FAIGVCY

-378 AQYVPRSGALGM
+378 AQYIPRSGALGM

-401 TIWNPIIGG
+401 TIWNPIIGS
-410 WIDNARGRA
+410 WIDGARAAA
-419 EESGLTGNAVEVVS
+419 EAAGLTGDAIDVAA
-433 GQEALSQLVSFPL
+433 GRGALSQLIYFPIA
-446 VLIGAFA
+446 LIIAFGA
-453 ILYFARA
+453 LYAARGWIQESA
-460 WMSNT
+460 EEQ
-465 AGFEFTTGHTDP
+465 A
-477 NS
+477 

>member
-1 MTSAAVDGR
+1 MEIQTYQRSR
-10 VAAGINRNKLF
+10 LF
-21 LLSCLSLIVTAMTFA
+21 WLSCISLIVTAMTFA

-46 EQFVLSDTE
+46 DEFALSDTQ

-90 FIGHLLGLV
+90 FLGHLLGLG
-99 LTIFAGGFLGLL
+99 LTIIADGFLGLL

-124 EAACNPLVADLYKDD
+124 EAACNPLVADLYKEE

-158 AVVSYIMTNSG
+158 AVVSYVMTNAG
-169 FGWQP
+169 IGWQP
-174 QIAVMLLPTAVY
+174 QIAVMLVPTVIY
-186 GYMVFTTKFPDV
+186 GFMICTTSFPDV
-198 PEIERTVDLDVKGL
+198 PASERTVDLDAKGIV
-212 FLMTSIFGL
+212 LMSSILGL
-221 LVLIG
+221 LILIG
-226 TPNDLVV
+226 TPNTLVAG
-233 WLPGGFALPLL
+233 LPGTFILPLL
-244 LVVGLTFL
+244 LALGLTFVL
-252 LILFR
+252 MLFR

-264 VLLIVLMGL
+264 LLLIVLMAI
-273 MSITAT
+273 MSVTAT

-294 QLGGVPGQAMIVL
+294 QLGNLPGQAMIVL

-315 VGRYFAGPFIH
+315 VGRYFAGPLIH
-326 ALNPVGVLLMSAV
+326 ALNPVGVLLMSAIMTT
-339 LSALGLFLMST
+339 LGLFLMAT

-357 VSAVV
+357 VSAII
-362 FAFGVCY
+362 FAVGVCY

-410 WIDNARGRA
+410 WIDSARTSA
-419 EESGLTGNAVEVVS
+419 EASGLEGTAVEVAA
-433 GQEALSQLVSFPL
+433 GQGALSQLVYFPA
-446 VLIGAFA
+446 VLIAVFA
-453 ILYFARA
+453 LLYVAR
-460 WMSNT
+460 T
-465 AGFEFTTGHTDP
+465 RLE
-477 NS
+477 NSAELG

>member
-1 MTSAAVDGR
+1 MTATTADAPLGV
-10 VAAGINRNKLF
+10 GINRNKLF

-46 EQFVLSDTE
+46 EEFALSDTE

-90 FIGHLLGLV
+90 FAGHLLGLV
-99 LTIFAGGFLGLL
+99 LTITAGGFLGLL

-158 AVVSYIMTNSG
+158 AVVSYFMTNAG
-169 FGWQP
+169 IGWQP
-174 QIAVMLLPTAVY
+174 QIAVMLIPTAIY
-186 GYMVFTTKFPDV
+186 GYMVFTTQFPDI
-198 PEIERTVDLDVKGL
+198 PQIEKIVDLDAKGL
-212 FLMTSIFGL
+212 ILMTAIFGL
-221 LVLIG
+221 LVFIG
-226 TPNDLVV
+226 TPNDLVAG
-233 WLPGGFALPLL
+233 LPGTFLLPLL
-244 LVVGLTFL
+244 LVLGLTFL
-252 LILFR
+252 LMMFR

-264 VLLIVLMGL
+264 ALLIVLMGL

-315 VGRYFAGPFIH
+315 VGRYFAGPLIH
-326 ALNPVGVLLMSAV
+326 ALNPVGVLLMSAI
-339 LSALGLFLMST
+339 LTTLGLFMMST

-357 VSAVV
+357 VSAIV

-410 WIDNARGRA
+410 WIDSARVKA
-419 EESGLTGNAVEVVS
+419 EASGLEGNAVEVAA
-433 GQEALSQLVSFPL
+433 GQGALSQLVFFPA
-446 VLIGAFA
+446 VLIAAFVG
-453 ILYFARA
+453 LYLARS
-460 WMSNT
+460 WMQNT
-465 AGFEFTTGHTDP
+465 AGGEADP
-477 NS
+477 SHG

>member
-1 MTSAAVDGR
+1 MATASMSAF
-10 VAAGINRNKLF
+10 AAPDINRDRLF
-21 LLSCLSLIVTAMTFA
+21 WLSCISLIVTAMTFA

-46 EQFVLSDTE
+46 DEFALSDTQ

-90 FIGHLLGLV
+90 FAGHLLGLV
-99 LTIFAGGFLGLL
+99 LTIFADGFLGLL

-124 EAACNPLVADLYKDD
+124 EAACNPLVADLYRQD

-158 AVVSYIMTNSG
+158 AVVSYVMTNASI
-169 FGWQP
+169 GWQP
-174 QIAVMLLPTAVY
+174 QIAVMLIPTAIY
-186 GYMVFTTKFPDV
+186 GYMVFTTPFPDV
-198 PEIERTVDLDVKGL
+198 PESERTVDLDAKGVV
-212 FLMTSIFGL
+212 LMSAVLGL

-226 TPNDLVV
+226 TPNALVAG
-233 WLPGGFALPLL
+233 LPGTFILPLL
-244 LVVGLTFL
+244 LALGLTFVL
-252 LILFR
+252 MLFR

-264 VLLIVLMGL
+264 LLLIVLMAI
-273 MSITAT
+273 MSVTAT

-294 QLGGVPGQAMIVL
+294 QLGNLPGQAMIVL

-315 VGRYFAGPFIH
+315 VGRYFAGPLIH
-326 ALNPVGVLLMSAV
+326 ALNPLGVLLMSAI
-339 LSALGLFLMST
+339 LATLGLFMMAS

-357 VSAVV
+357 VSAII
-362 FAFGVCY
+362 FAIGVCY

-410 WIDNARGRA
+410 WIDSARADA
-419 EESGLTGNAVEVVS
+419 EASGLEGTAIEVAA
-433 GQEALSQLVSFPL
+433 GQGALSQLVYFP
-446 VLIGAFA
+446 VILIGIFA
-453 ILYFARA
+453 VLYAMRRA
-460 WMSNT
+460 LENS
-465 AGFEFTTGHTDP
+465 AGEA
-477 NS
+477 